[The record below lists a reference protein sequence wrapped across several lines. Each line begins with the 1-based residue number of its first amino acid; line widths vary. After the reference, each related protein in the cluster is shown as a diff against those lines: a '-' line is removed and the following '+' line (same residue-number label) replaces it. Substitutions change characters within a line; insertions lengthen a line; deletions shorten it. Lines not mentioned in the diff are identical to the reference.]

1 MSNSKN
7 FHKSLYIHNY
17 ANSKRKTKKT
27 PKKIKYVKLK
37 TLNTENSNLNQKKT
51 TPESM
56 QKLKYKLMLKIM
68 KFNNQR
74 PFQSKHNNLTAIKM
88 Q

>member
-1 MSNSKN
+1 MIT
-7 FHKSLYIHNY
+7 L
-17 ANSKRKTKKT
+17 RKTKKT

-68 KFNNQR
+68 KF
-74 PFQSKHNNLTAIKM
+74 KYEYG
-88 Q
+88 